1 MHLDCGPMARRALTL
16 HQRRT
21 AWLAIWAIV
30 LGALMPA
37 VSAWV
42 MSARYGQ
49 NWVEVC
55 SQSGSK
61 WVSVGNAQQSDAS
74 PDKSSPGGHQGHC
87 PFCVLQDHSPVM
99 PVQPLAVLPVIAP
112 AHTQPLLF
120 LHAPR
125 PLFAWSP
132 SLARAPP
139 TLA

>member
-1 MHLDCGPMARRALTL
+1 MAHRALTL
-16 HQRRT
+16 HQRHT
-21 AWLAIWAIV
+21 AWLAIWAFV

-42 MSARYGQ
+42 MSARLGN

-55 SQSGSK
+55 TQQGAK
-61 WVSVGNAQQSDAS
+61 WVMSGVAKADAS
-74 PDKSSPGGHQGHC
+74 SPDTQGKADHKAHC
-87 PFCVLQDHSPVM
+87 PFCVLQDHSPVVPPTATVAM
-99 PVQPLAVLPVIAP
+99 PSSVQ
-112 AHTQPLLF
+112 AHAQPLLF

-139 TLA
+139 ALA